1 MEITHFLEAL
11 WQLSIAMAPYILFG
25 LVFAGILHEI
35 VPDSIVTKHLGSDN
49 VSSVVKSTLF
59 GIPLPVCSCGVIP
72 LATSIKKSGAS
83 KGATLSFLIS
93 TPITGVDSILA
104 TYGIFGWIFTI
115 YRIITSMIIAVA
127 AGILTNVF
135 GKSDEKENEETDKKS
150 SVSKTT
156 FGVVGVQHPTQTAF
170 TPKATNQPQT
180 FSTLSAQPSTL
191 TSQTKASPSDANHHS
206 SFLIPHSLF
215 ASAPEA
221 PSCCSSDSCSDNKT
235 KGFSFTAAMKYAFIT
250 LLGDIAKPLFWGLLL
265 GALITVAIPDN
276 LSELLKTY
284 NWLSYLIVIAIAVPM
299 YVCAT
304 ASLPIAAGLM
314 LSGVSAGAAFVF
326 LSAGPA
332 TNTVTIGVVKKML
345 GSRSLAI
352 YLGTIVIGSIL
363 FGLGL
368 DFVFDASNIDPA
380 SLVHMDEHSGII
392 ATLSAVVLWG
402 MVLYFIAK
410 PWFTKKSECSG
421 GSCCGS

>member
-1 MEITHFLEAL
+1 MEITNFLEAL

-25 LVFAGILHEI
+25 LIFAGILHEL
-35 VPDSIVTKHLGSDN
+35 VPDSIVTKHLGKDN
-49 VSSVVKSTLF
+49 VSSVVKSTVF

-115 YRIITSMIIAVA
+115 YRAITSMIIAMV
-127 AGILTNVF
+127 AGILTNIF
-135 GKSDEKENEETDKKS
+135 DKDEMTEKVTK
-150 SVSKTT
+150 
-156 FGVVGVQHPTQTAF
+156 PAF
-170 TPKATNQPQT
+170 SAVAPQT
-180 FSTLSAQPSTL
+180 SNTFSMNAPKQEELCSTGTGSCCSTNDSSKKFSFISAMTYAFSTLLA
-191 TSQTKASPSDANHHS
+191 
-206 SFLIPHSLF
+206 
-215 ASAPEA
+215 
-221 PSCCSSDSCSDNKT
+221 
-235 KGFSFTAAMKYAFIT
+235 
-250 LLGDIAKPLFWGLLL
+250 DIAKPLFWGLLI
-265 GALITVAIPDN
+265 GALITVSIPEN
-276 LSELLKTY
+276 LSEVLQEY
-284 NWLSYLIVIAIAVPM
+284 AWLSYIIVIAIAIPM

-345 GSRSLAI
+345 GTKSLAI
-352 YLGTIVIGSIL
+352 YLGSITIGSIL

-368 DFVFDASNIDPA
+368 DYIFNISDIDPA
-380 SLVHMDEHSGII
+380 SLIHMHEEANII
-392 ATLSAVVLWG
+392 DTISSVILWAFVLWY
-402 MVLYFIAK
+402 LIKPYFE
-410 PWFTKKSECSG
+410 KKSNCSG
-421 GSCCGS
+421 GSCCS

>member
-25 LVFAGILHEI
+25 LFFAGILHEI
-35 VPDSIVTKHLGSDN
+35 VPDSIVTKHLGKDN

-104 TYGIFGWIFTI
+104 TYGIFGWIFTL
-115 YRIITSMIIAVA
+115 YRIVTSMFIAIA
-127 AGILTNVF
+127 AGILTNIL
-135 GKSDEKENEETDKKS
+135 GRDEKVSDNGNFTDIATENPLQPHGS
-150 SVSKTT
+150 GAVRA
-156 FGVVGVQHPTQTAF
+156 QHPTFA
-170 TPKATNQPQT
+170 PNS
-180 FSTLSAQPSTL
+180 STLSQNNTF
-191 TSQTKASPSDANHHS
+191 QIKASQSDANQHS
-206 SFLIPHSLF
+206 SLSSVPS
-215 ASAPEA
+215 EA
-221 PSCCSSDSCSDNKT
+221 SCCNSEKE
-235 KGFSFTAAMKYAFIT
+235 KGFSFTAAMKYAFVT

-276 LSELLKTY
+276 LSEILKEY
-284 NWLSYLIVIAIAVPM
+284 NALSYLLVIAIAVPM

-326 LSAGPA
+326 LTAGPA

-368 DFVFDASNIDPA
+368 DYIFDASNINPA
-380 SLVHMDEHSGII
+380 SLVHMDEHGGII
-392 ATLSAVVLWG
+392 ATLSAVILWG
-402 MVLYFIAK
+402 LVLYFIAK
-410 PWFTKKSECSG
+410 PWFVKKSACSG